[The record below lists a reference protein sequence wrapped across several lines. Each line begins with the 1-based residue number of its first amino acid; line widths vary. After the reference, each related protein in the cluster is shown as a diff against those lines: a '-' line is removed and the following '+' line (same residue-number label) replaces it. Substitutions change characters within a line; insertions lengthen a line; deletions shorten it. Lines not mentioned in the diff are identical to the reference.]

1 MEKRS
6 CRSAALFFFIEN
18 CAALTTFSDCLH
30 KFFPTGQNDSM
41 NYKANNHCFVFGIEI
56 VQLNKGRVNSYEKKQ
71 KE

>member
-1 MEKRS
+1 
-6 CRSAALFFFIEN
+6 
-18 CAALTTFSDCLH
+18 
-30 KFFPTGQNDSM
+30 M